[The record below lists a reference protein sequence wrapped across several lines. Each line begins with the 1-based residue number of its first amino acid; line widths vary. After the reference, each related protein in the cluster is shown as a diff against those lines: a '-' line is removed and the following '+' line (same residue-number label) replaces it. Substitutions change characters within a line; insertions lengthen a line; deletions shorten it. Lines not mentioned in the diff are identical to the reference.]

1 MRLVKGVAGQEVRDA
16 ALNVGGGGEIFSTHN
31 QVYASVAIINNG
43 RQVVGGQ
50 IIATPND
57 GIGNSVEMESS
68 CGAAY
73 LEGVIALTAFP
84 RTRIP
89 REGVPLRSRARAV
102 VCQACHP

>member
-1 MRLVKGVAGQEVRDA
+1 M
-16 ALNVGGGGEIFSTHN
+16 NVGGGSEIFSTHN
-31 QVYASVAIINNG
+31 KVYVAVAVINNG

-73 LEGVIALTAFP
+73 LEGGLPTAFP
-84 RTRIP
+84 GHESP
-89 REGVPLRSRARAV
+89 
-102 VCQACHP
+102 